1 MLIEIKERYRRL
13 IHKLEIENCNTYK
26 IYELDDRYY
35 INAEDLLEAL
45 DDTQDNRER
54 VEERLQEFVNEVEGT
69 NEDETPGLLKS
80 YQKECER
87 LKEENMEL
95 QTKIEMIQN
104 TLSEDDYDKLAFE
117 GVEINE

>member
-13 IHKLEIENCNTYK
+13 IHKLEIKNCNTYK

-35 INAEDLLEAL
+35 INVEDLLEAL
-45 DDTQDNRER
+45 DDTQDNREYA
-54 VEERLQEFVNEVEGT
+54 EERLQEFVNEAEDT

-80 YQKECER
+80 YQKECLR

-95 QTKIEMIQN
+95 QTKIERIQS
-104 TLSEDDYDKLAFE
+104 TLAEDDYDKLAME
-117 GVEINE
+117 GIELDG

>member
-1 MLIEIKERYRRL
+1 MLIELKERYRRL

-35 INAEDLLEAL
+35 INVEDLLEAL
-45 DDTQDNRER
+45 DDTQDNREY
-54 VEERLQEFVNEVEGT
+54 VEERLQEFVNEVEDT

-117 GVEINE
+117 GVEI